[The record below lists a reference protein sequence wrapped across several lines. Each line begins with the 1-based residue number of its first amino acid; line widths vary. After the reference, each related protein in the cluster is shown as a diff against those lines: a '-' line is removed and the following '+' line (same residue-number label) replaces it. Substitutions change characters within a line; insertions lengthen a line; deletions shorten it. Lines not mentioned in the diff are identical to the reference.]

1 MLRPLALLAAVVF
14 TTGTFGAA
22 HGSEIRPFEVQPRAE
37 TEPAKSL
44 EDAADDA
51 EVWLNKAEPSKS
63 IIFGTDKKT
72 GLLVLDLGGRQ
83 LDFLPVG
90 RVNNVDLR
98 DGFVTADGN
107 RVLAVASNRR
117 LRASASFC
125 SIQRR

>member
-51 EVWLNKAEPSKS
+51 EVWLNKADPSKS

-72 GLLVLDLGGRQ
+72 ACS
-83 LDFLPVG
+83 FS
-90 RVNNVDLR
+90 
-98 DGFVTADGN
+98 TWADGN
-107 RVLAVASNRR
+107 STFFPSAVSTTSTCATVS
-117 LRASASFC
+117 
-125 SIQRR
+125 